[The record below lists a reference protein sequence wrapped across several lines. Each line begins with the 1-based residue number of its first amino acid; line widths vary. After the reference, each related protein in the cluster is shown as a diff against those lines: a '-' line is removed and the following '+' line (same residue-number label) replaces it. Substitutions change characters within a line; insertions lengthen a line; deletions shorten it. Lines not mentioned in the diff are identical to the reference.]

1 MRKVSL
7 VLVSMFIAA
16 GGCRGGGD
24 DDGGGGGGGGG
35 ADGGGGGGAEVTIQ
49 QIQSDDMP
57 VGTPVTV
64 RGVVVTAIDSYG
76 SRIGGI
82 YVEEPDGGPFSGV
95 YVFLKGTEAAGLKP
109 GDLVDIEGG
118 VKDEFAYS
126 TDDSGRA
133 LTEISPPEGGDTTVT
148 QVGTGTMPAPEVVTP
163 WDLASSDDEAEKWEG
178 VLIEFDN
185 VRVNSA
191 PRSVSKS
198 DDTLL
203 SMDVTG
209 PFPVESSLTELAD
222 TIAKGDCYSKIVGVE
237 DYFLNYQLLP
247 RAADDL
253 GAGADGD
260 CLAPESGDELCADSM
275 DNDHNGFTD
284 CEDNA
289 CVDATVACPAT
300 GTTVA
305 DIQNGTVDPD
315 TRVNLTGV
323 HVTAVS
329 ANTHTFWAA
338 DAAAAAQY
346 AGIAVYDSNFDL
358 STVAVGDTLDLAG
371 TTKEFSCLS
380 DACADNTMTEL
391 VNFTASNITPGGATP
406 TPVTVPVATLAAE
419 ASEEP
424 YEGVLVKVENVA
436 VVNPDLGHGDFSIGT
451 AGSPVIVDDDMFK
464 FTPTAGQCL
473 GSVTGV
479 LSRNIFDGNITLLP
493 RSAAD
498 VDDAPGTCN

>member
-7 VLVSMFIAA
+7 ILVSVFVAA
-16 GGCRGGGD
+16 NAGCRGGDSGGNGGG
-24 DDGGGGGGGGG
+24 DGGTGGGVDASGT
-35 ADGGGGGGAEVTIQ
+35 AVTIQ

-57 VGTPVTV
+57 VGSPVTV

-76 SRIGGI
+76 GRIGGI

-126 TDDSGRA
+126 TDDSGRT
-133 LTEISPPEGGDTTVT
+133 LTEISPPDGGDTTVT
-148 QVGTGTMPAPEVVTP
+148 QVGSGTMPAPEVVTP
-163 WDLASSDDEAEKWEG
+163 WDLAASDDEAEKWEG

-185 VRVNSA
+185 ARVNSA

-247 RAADDL
+247 RTADDL
-253 GAGADGD
+253 ATGADGD
-260 CLAPESGDELCADSM
+260 CLAPESGDELCADSL

-289 CVDATVACPAT
+289 CLDATVACPAT

-305 DIQNGTVDPD
+305 DIQNGTV
-315 TRVNLTGV
+315 TAGSRVNLTGV

-329 ANTHTFWAA
+329 KSTRHTFWVA
-338 DAAAAAQY
+338 DDAAAAQY
-346 AGIAVYDSNFDL
+346 NGVAVYDSQFDL
-358 STVAVGDTLDLAG
+358 VDRGGGRHARSLRDHAG
-371 TTKEFSCLS
+371 I
-380 DACADNTMTEL
+380 L
-391 VNFTASNITPGGATP
+391 V
-406 TPVTVPVATLAAE
+406 
-419 ASEEP
+419 
-424 YEGVLVKVENVA
+424 
-436 VVNPDLGHGDFSIGT
+436 
-451 AGSPVIVDDDMFK
+451 
-464 FTPTAGQCL
+464 
-473 GSVTGV
+473 
-479 LSRNIFDGNITLLP
+479 
-493 RSAAD
+493 
-498 VDDAPGTCN
+498 